1 MNEEWIYVTENDNTV
16 RYILGT
22 KGKKTLCCIGINPS
36 TAEPNKLDATIRSVK
51 TIAQNNEYDSFIM
64 FNVYPVRSTIF
75 ENLSQKENKLYNE
88 RNIKEILNVIKKLPK
103 PVNIWVA
110 YGNLIDKRKYTR
122 ECFNNLKKE
131 LDTFD
136 CRYWCCGLT
145 KNGNPKHPLY
155 LNSKTKLQEYN

>member
-1 MNEEWIYVTENDNTV
+1 MNEEWIYVTENNNTV

-36 TAEPNKLDATIRSVK
+36 TAEPNKPDRTIKAVK
-51 TIAQNNEYDSFIM
+51 KIAQNNGYDSFIM

-75 ENLSQKENKLYNE
+75 EHLSQEENKSYNK

-110 YGNLIDKRKYTR
+110 YGNHIDERKYTR

-136 CRYWCCGLT
+136 CKYWSGGLT
-145 KNGNPKHPLY
+145 KNGNPRHPLY
-155 LNSKTKLQEYN
+155 LNRETKLQEYN